1 MYEVFESEEG
11 RGERRGE
18 GTKEKERFGK
28 ERAGKRGG
36 GGHTG
41 RRDVL
46 DGEGTQRR
54 KLNEERARER
64 ERAWMNETDRRSWQ
78 TELVPDPI

>member
-1 MYEVFESEEG
+1 MYEVSKARRGIGKE
-11 RGERRGE
+11 GERETRRRNG
-18 GTKEKERFGK
+18 
-28 ERAGKRGG
+28 GKRG

-54 KLNEERARER
+54 KLNGEERER
-64 ERAWMNETDRRSWQ
+64 ESVDERNG
-78 TELVPDPI
+78 